1 MTHFDETLDFIDR
14 IESAPNAQAISG
26 ELLSITSRYGLDL
39 LIGGTMPTP
48 RANRSAQME
57 NVLFQ
62 GWPVSWLQRYI
73 ERGYVFVDP
82 VIRRIQA
89 NLSPFDWAD
98 AEPDPAHR
106 ESATQV
112 MAEAREHGL
121 GAGFAVPLITLEGD
135 IAAVSLGGER
145 MDVPPKA
152 QGMISL
158 ISTYAMG
165 RAIQLRA
172 KASPKP
178 REPLTPREVECI
190 RWAAAGKSEWEIGTI
205 LNISEHTAERHL
217 LNAKNKLCA
226 VNRVQAVAEAIRSGI
241 IR

>member
-1 MTHFDETLDFIDR
+1 MTHFDETLEFIER
-14 IESAPNAQAISG
+14 IETAPNAQAISG
-26 ELLSITSRYGLDL
+26 ELISITSRYGLDL
-39 LIGGTMPTP
+39 LIAGTMPTP
-48 RANRSAQME
+48 RANSSAQRE

-62 GWPVSWLQRYI
+62 GWPVPWLQRYI

-82 VIRRIQA
+82 VIRRIQS

-98 AEPDPAHR
+98 AEPDPEHE
-106 ESATQV
+106 ESARYV
-112 MAEAREHGL
+112 MEEGREHGL

-145 MDVPPKA
+145 MEVPPKA
-152 QGMISL
+152 EGMISL

-172 KASPKP
+172 KMAPKP
-178 REPLTPREVECI
+178 KEPLTSREVECI
-190 RWAAAGKSEWEIGTI
+190 RWAAAGKSEWEIGAI
-205 LNISEHTAERHL
+205 LGISEHTAERHL
-217 LNAKNKLCA
+217 LNAKNKLRA
-226 VNRVQAVAEAIRSGI
+226 VNRVQAVAEAIRTGI